1 MVMSVEPPDSEGG
14 EVKVRSTLLSLCQH
28 DPILSLSL
36 VKLRVLFTHPLYA
49 AMKPCP
55 FFMDGGCKF
64 SEEDCKF
71 SHGMVVAVDQLQH
84 YEEHDFR

>member
-1 MVMSVEPPDSEGG
+1 M
-14 EVKVRSTLLSLCQH
+14 
-28 DPILSLSL
+28 IL
-36 VKLRVLFTHPLYA
+36 VKLRWDTHRMHAAFNIPPHSLPSSKVRVLFTHPLYA
-49 AMKPCP
+49 GMKPCP

-71 SHGMVVAVDQLQH
+71 SHGLVVEVNQLKR